1 MGAYRNTDWQA
12 AIESTIAW
20 WADAGVDTLVSA
32 EPRDWLAAAA
42 AAPQRAPAA
51 EPEVARVF
59 LPDTIA
65 ALLEWR
71 LGDASPEAR
80 LPGASLPAAGPADA
94 ETMILVDCPERDDR
108 GRLLEGPAGVLFDRM
123 LAAIGLDRGTVH
135 LAALCGRRPPAGR
148 IDDPLGQELAAVAL
162 HHAALVAPKRLL
174 VMGNAAS
181 RAILGVELIEA
192 RGSLRALNHK
202 GGNTS
207 AVVATFHPRFLMER
221 PAMKAEAWKDL
232 QMLMGGTR

>member
-1 MGAYRNTDWQA
+1 MGAYQNTDWQA

-20 WADAGVDTLVSA
+20 WAEAGVDTLVAA
-32 EPRDWLAAAA
+32 EPRNWLAVPAG
-42 AAPQRAPAA
+42 AAPRTKAA
-51 EPEVARVF
+51 EPAVAQVL
-59 LPDTIA
+59 LPDTLA
-65 ALLEWR
+65 TLLEWR
-71 LGDASPEAR
+71 LGDGAPEAR
-80 LPGASLPAAGPADA
+80 MPGTSLPAAGPAEA

-108 GRLLEGPAGVLFDRM
+108 GALLEGSAGALLDRM
-123 LAAIGLDRGTVH
+123 LAAIGLHRGAVH

-148 IDDPLGQELAAVAL
+148 IDDPLARELAAVAL
-162 HHAALVAPKRLL
+162 HHAGLVAPKRLL

-181 RAILGVELIEA
+181 RAILGIELLEA
-192 RGSLRALNHK
+192 RGSLRELNHK